1 MNHIT
6 IYRKAFGIGDQDLVF
21 CEVCGSTPC
30 QVHHIVFKG
39 MGGNPDADCIEN
51 LIGLCRHCHDTAHGK
66 VAGKELTRDD
76 LFEIVD
82 RR

>member
-1 MNHIT
+1 MSHIK
-6 IYRKAFGIGDQDLVF
+6 IYRKAFNIGDQDLVF

-30 QVHHIVFKG
+30 QVHHIILKG
-39 MGGNPDADCIEN
+39 MGGNPEADCIEN
-51 LIGLCRHCHDTAHGK
+51 LIALCGHCHDVAHGK
-66 VAGKELTRDD
+66 VRNESLFREE